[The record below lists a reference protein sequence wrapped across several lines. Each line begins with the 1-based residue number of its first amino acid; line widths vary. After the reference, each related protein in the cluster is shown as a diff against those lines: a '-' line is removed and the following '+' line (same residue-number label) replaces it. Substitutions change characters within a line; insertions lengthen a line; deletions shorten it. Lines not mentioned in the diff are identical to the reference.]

1 MLLDQIRDTID
12 FSNAGNMIRQLGII
26 YRVIIN
32 LLTYHPGTYFLLRQQ
47 MFEVLP
53 NLLLESQ
60 RLSGS
65 VLPVRENEAAFFIRN
80 VDQIEHQSLKLQFMS
95 WSKHSINIL
104 TLLLLTSGH
113 IKEVILHSCP
123 EVGID
128 AGEES
133 QGHAIYSI
141 YVWRRV

>member
-1 MLLDQIRDTID
+1 
-12 FSNAGNMIRQLGII
+12 
-26 YRVIIN
+26 
-32 LLTYHPGTYFLLRQQ
+32 

-65 VLPVRENEAAFFIRN
+65 VLPVLENEAAFIIRN

-95 WSKHSINIL
+95 WSKHSFIIL
-104 TLLLLTSGH
+104 TLLHLSGH

-141 YVWRRV
+141 YV